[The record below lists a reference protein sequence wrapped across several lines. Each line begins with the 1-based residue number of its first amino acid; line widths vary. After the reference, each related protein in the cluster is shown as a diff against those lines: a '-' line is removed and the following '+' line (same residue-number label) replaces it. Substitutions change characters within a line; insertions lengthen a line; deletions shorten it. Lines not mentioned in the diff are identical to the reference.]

1 MLLSGDR
8 QETASAIGVGLGIS
22 PENTFGDVTPEGKA
36 DCISE
41 LKKQG
46 RKVAMVG
53 DGINDAAALAEADVG
68 IAMAGG
74 VGAASEV
81 ASIVLLGDRPSQ
93 VVDALELS
101 NAVRF
106 GAFPN
111 PDTVYRPVRDY
122 LLCAVCP
129 RSTRLNP

>member
-1 MLLSGDR
+1 M
-8 QETASAIGVGLGIS
+8 GIS

-41 LKKQG
+41 LKTQG

-122 LLCAVCP
+122 LLCAVFP
-129 RSTRLNP
+129 RSTRLSP